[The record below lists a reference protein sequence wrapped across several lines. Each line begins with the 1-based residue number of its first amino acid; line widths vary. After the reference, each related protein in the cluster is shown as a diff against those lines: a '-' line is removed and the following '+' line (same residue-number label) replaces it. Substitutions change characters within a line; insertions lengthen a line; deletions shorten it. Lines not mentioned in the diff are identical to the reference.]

1 MGNREFDEN
10 PRRALL
16 ASAQRAL
23 EERVALVRKLYHM
36 IDGGHG
42 FCRNAGPKGRANSS
56 GRRKQQRSE
65 RSRLSRECIM
75 AQILQFIR
83 PEKVFDSETTAV
95 LAAAYERAISGL
107 RARGQ
112 PEVMREIVAKRIIA
126 LAARGERDPERLYA
140 AALAGLRSLQA
151 GAALSAN
158 SAARTL
164 GPPA

>member
-1 MGNREFDEN
+1 
-10 PRRALL
+10 
-16 ASAQRAL
+16 
-23 EERVALVRKLYHM
+23 
-36 IDGGHG
+36 
-42 FCRNAGPKGRANSS
+42 
-56 GRRKQQRSE
+56 
-65 RSRLSRECIM
+65 M